1 MKNKFKESKKIILV
15 FDQDNNFD
23 SISEKYGKTDADII
37 KNVRWFIGCA
47 YQAITDSYKGDGSQ
61 RRLEMN
67 KLYSNLMNQ
76 LEEQLTKD
84 EIENILNT

>member
-1 MKNKFKESKKIILV
+1 MKNKFNESKKIILV

-23 SISEKYGKTDADII
+23 AVSEKHGKTDADVI

-47 YQAITDSYKGDGSQ
+47 HQSIVDSYKDGSP
-61 RRLEMN
+61 RRLEMD
-67 KLYSNLMNQ
+67 KLSSNMMNQ

>member
-47 YQAITDSYKGDGSQ
+47 YQSYH
-61 RRLEMN
+61 RFL
-67 KLYSNLMNQ
+67 
-76 LEEQLTKD
+76 
-84 EIENILNT
+84 

>member
-1 MKNKFKESKKIILV
+1 MENKFNESKKIVLV

-23 SISEKYGKTDADII
+23 SVSEKHGKTDADVI

-47 YQAITDSYKGDGSQ
+47 LQSIEDSYETGSP
-61 RRLEMN
+61 RLIEMD

-76 LEEQLTKD
+76 LESQLTKD